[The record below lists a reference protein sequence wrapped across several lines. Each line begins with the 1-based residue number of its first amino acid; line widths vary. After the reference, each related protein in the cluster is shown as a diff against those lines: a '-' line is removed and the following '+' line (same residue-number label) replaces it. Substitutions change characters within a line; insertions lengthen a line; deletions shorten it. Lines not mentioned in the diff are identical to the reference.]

1 MGDPLLTNRL
11 LVPGPESATPRIV
24 ADRHERDLE
33 ALDEGARVLKTGVL
47 KTGVLKTGEE
57 HANRLGL
64 IIGQDL
70 MTVAPT

>member
-11 LVPGPESATPRIV
+11 LVPGPESATTRIV

-33 ALDEGARVLKTGVL
+33 ALDEGARVLKTG
-47 KTGVLKTGEE
+47 EE

-64 IIGQDL
+64 IIGHDL
-70 MTVAPT
+70 MTVAAT